1 MATISTT
8 NLTGV
13 MTGNSAGN
21 TWSTF
26 TSPVTDGVNAAQV
39 EMMIDALRHQHLTI
53 IKDQEERIVVLE
65 DVVTNLRDTLDQYK
79 DLLAAGI
86 ARAHDEEQRN
96 REHKSRRDAEL
107 HSHQIAKQMLSPE
120 QMQHLQM
127 MERKL
132 QEEEMRRKMVHEGHE
147 YEWKQ
152 PSYEIG
158 MPTLK
163 SRQGGK
169 NVRPNK
175 PNSF

>member
-8 NLTGV
+8 NLTGAS
-13 MTGNSAGN
+13 TSYNN
-21 TWSTF
+21 TWST
-26 TSPVTDGVNAAQV
+26 SPNSDGVNAAQV
-39 EMMIDALRHQHLTI
+39 EMMIDALRQQHLTI

-86 ARAHDEEQRN
+86 ARAHEEQRN

-107 HSHQIAKQMLSPE
+107 HSHHQIAKQMLSPE